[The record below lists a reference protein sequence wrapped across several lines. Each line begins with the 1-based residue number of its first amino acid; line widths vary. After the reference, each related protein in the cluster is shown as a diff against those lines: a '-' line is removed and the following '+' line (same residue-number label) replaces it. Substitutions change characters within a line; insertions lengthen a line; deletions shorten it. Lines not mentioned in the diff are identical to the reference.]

1 MSFVPALGPW
11 AGAGLFCPLPS
22 HAPTI
27 CRVKYWQRELKN
39 SALIVLAIFSAG
51 MGIHGF
57 LLSSRFIDGGVTG
70 ISMLVSNVLGWPLPV
85 LIALINL
92 PFIAVG
98 FRLLG
103 RAFAVRSV
111 LAIAGLSVCLAT
123 VPFPDVTP
131 DKLLTAVFGGFFL
144 GGGIGLAIRG
154 GAVLDGTE
162 IAAILLSRKSHILR
176 VADVILALNIC
187 IFLTA
192 TFFLGVESA
201 LYSILTYFAASKTL
215 DFILHGLEEFT
226 AITIMSEKSEA
237 IRQAITSGLQRGLT
251 IYKGRGGVSGAD
263 QEILM
268 CVVTR
273 MEIGK
278 VKTIVLEHDRAAF
291 IMVHP
296 LSDVSGGVHRRKPHF

>member
-1 MSFVPALGPW
+1 MR
-11 AGAGLFCPLPS
+11 AGHTFF
-22 HAPTI
+22 
-27 CRVKYWQRELKN
+27 RVNLWQRELKN
-39 SALIVLAIFSAG
+39 SALIVFAILSAG

-70 ISMLVSNVLGWPLPV
+70 ISMLLSNVLGWSLPV
-85 LIALINL
+85 LIAVINL
-92 PFIAVG
+92 PFIAIG
-98 FRLLG
+98 YRLIG

-144 GGGIGLAIRG
+144 GAGIGLAIRG

-162 IAAILLSRKSHILR
+162 IAALLVSRKSHILR
-176 VADVILALNIC
+176 VADVILVLNIV

-192 TFFLGVESA
+192 AFFLGVESA

-226 AITIMSEKSEA
+226 AVTIMSEKSEV
-237 IRQAITSGLQRGLT
+237 IRQAITSGLRRGLT

-273 MEIGK
+273 LEVGN
-278 VKTIVLEHDRAAF
+278 VKSIVLEHDRAAF
-291 IMVHP
+291 IMFHP
-296 LSDVSGGVHRRKPHF
+296 LSDVSGGMHRKKSHF

>member
-1 MSFVPALGPW
+1 
-11 AGAGLFCPLPS
+11 
-22 HAPTI
+22 
-27 CRVKYWQRELKN
+27 VKYWKRELRN
-39 SALIVLAIFSAG
+39 FVLIVLAVFSAG

-70 ISMLVSNVLGWPLPV
+70 ISMLISSVVGWPLPL
-85 LIALINL
+85 LIAVINL

-98 FRLLG
+98 YRLIG
-103 RAFAVRSV
+103 PAFAVRSV
-111 LAIAGLSVCLAT
+111 LAIGGLAVCLAT

-144 GGGIGLAIRG
+144 GAGIGLAIRG

-162 IAAILLSRKSHILR
+162 IAALIICRQVSILR
-176 VADVILALNIC
+176 VADVILGVNIA

-192 TFFLGVESA
+192 AFFLGAESA

-237 IRQAITSGLQRGLT
+237 IRQAITNELRRGLT
-251 IYKGRGGVSGAD
+251 VYKGRGGVSGAE

-273 MEIGK
+273 LEIGK
-278 VKTIVLEHDRAAF
+278 MKTIVKEHDRDAF
-291 IMVHP
+291 IMVHS
-296 LSDVSGGVHRRKPHF
+296 LSDVSGGMHRKKSLF